1 MAIQGLKIIGETLNA
16 SVPRIAKMLESWD
29 VSALVELAKF
39 QQVNGASYIDVN
51 IGMREPSQMAELV
64 RRLQEHVRT
73 PLALDSPDPRV
84 LQAGLKAYDPRKAA
98 GNIPLINSIADTRR
112 EIFDLYAI
120 RPFKMILMASEREEE
135 GKPQPNR
142 TGEAISATA
151 RRLIRQARKPWGV
164 PDDDLLVDVG
174 IAPIGADFEGIA
186 RTALEGMR
194 LIKKDPELKGVHLS
208 VGLSNFSAMLP
219 ARKADGTP
227 VKLPLEN
234 AFLTLAVPLGLDYI
248 IGSVSKDYHLLAP
261 DSPAYRAVAEAI
273 ERGGFEAI
281 TRIREFYTV

>member
-1 MAIQGLKIIGETLNA
+1 MAIQGLKIIGESLNA
-16 SVPRIAKMLESWD
+16 SVAKTGKLLDSWD
-29 VSALVELAKF
+29 LPALVELAKT
-39 QQVNGASYIDVN
+39 QEQKGAEYIDVN
-51 IGMREPSQMAELV
+51 IGRREPLQMSELV
-64 RRLQEHVRT
+64 RRLQEQVHA
-73 PLALDSPDPRV
+73 PLAIDSPDVGILR
-84 LQAGLKAYDPRKAA
+84 AGLGAYNPGKAGGRL
-98 GNIPLINSIADTRR
+98 PLINSIAESRR
-112 EIFDLYAI
+112 EIFDLYAL
-120 RPFKMILMASEREEE
+120 RPFKAILIASERDEG

-142 TGEAISATA
+142 TAEAIGATA
-151 RRLIRQARKPWGV
+151 RRLIRQARKTWAV

-194 LIKKDPELKGVHLS
+194 LIKNDPELKGVHLS

-219 ARKADGTP
+219 ARKADGSP

-261 DSPAYRAVAEAI
+261 DAPAYRAVVEAI

-281 TRIREFYTV
+281 SRIREFYSV